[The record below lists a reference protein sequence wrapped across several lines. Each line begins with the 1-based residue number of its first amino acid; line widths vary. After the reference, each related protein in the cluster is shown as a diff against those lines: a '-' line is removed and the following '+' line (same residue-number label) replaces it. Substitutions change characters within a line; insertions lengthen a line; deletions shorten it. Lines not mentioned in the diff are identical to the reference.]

1 MITKRA
7 TQRSTLTLTRQ
18 FFSNSRKSRVNCS
31 RGESASRSKIRNGC
45 SKWPQIAH
53 VWRRKMQPVA
63 WQARWKNTPAMNV
76 LSETS
81 AACADPVGEELRR
94 CDEHPELSRF
104 LTQERHP
111 VHLVGVAG
119 SGMSGLAGLL
129 IELGHAVSG
138 SDKATTTE
146 TDRLQRLGLRFY
158 DQHLPDL
165 ANRAELVVFSSAIKD
180 DNPILRGARN
190 SGKSLVRRAEAL
202 AAIMHAKRGIVIA
215 GMHGKTTT
223 SAMTAHVLREGGL
236 HPSHYVG
243 AEIPLLG
250 TNAHWDWRGEFFVT
264 EGDESDG
271 TLRCFRPEHSL
282 ILNIEEEHL
291 DFYADLA
298 AIEKVFEQLIDQ
310 TSGTIFYNI
319 DDPNTARLCAKRNS
333 AVSYGFSENARYR
346 GINVELRDL
355 GSVFCVCRQGQK
367 LGQATLN
374 VPGEHNVH
382 NALGV
387 IALASEL
394 GIPFEKIAASLRK
407 FEHAR
412 RRFEIK
418 YESDRFL
425 LIDDYAHHPTEIR
438 ATLKTAR
445 ATGRR
450 RVLAMFQPHRYS
462 RTKALCREFG
472 SAFDEAD
479 RVVVTD
485 VYPASE
491 PPIPGISGQTI
502 VDEMVKR
509 GHRGASY
516 QPRFE
521 RVHCDIG
528 NALDVGDFVLSL
540 GAGNIHEQLSILAAD
555 LVIAEKLKAVVGEEG
570 DVRLYEPLSKH
581 TTLRVGGPAQFWV
594 EPRNEKAFADLIRF
608 CRDENLPLFA
618 MGRGSNLLVR
628 DGGIRG
634 VVVHPRGGDFD
645 KIQVNSSEITA
656 GAGVKL
662 REIAYAARASN
673 LGGLEWME
681 GIPGAVGGAL
691 RMNAGAM
698 GAQTFEKVVRVRYLD
713 GEGNAH
719 DKNRDELEVHYRH
732 FPLLEQNFA
741 VSATFR
747 GSPAPREQIESRLRE
762 SQEKRRTTQPI
773 AKSAG
778 CIFKNPEKCPA
789 GKLVDELGLKN
800 SSIGKARVSEVHGNF
815 IVNDGGATATEML
828 ELIDRIK
835 QTARTKRGIELE
847 TEVQIVGEPV

>member
-1 MITKRA
+1 MMPAYKEHSAPADRA
-7 TQRSTLTLTRQ
+7 PALDLQQFLTR
-18 FFSNSRKSRVNCS
+18 
-31 RGESASRSKIRNGC
+31 
-45 SKWPQIAH
+45 
-53 VWRRKMQPVA
+53 
-63 WQARWKNTPAMNV
+63 
-76 LSETS
+76 
-81 AACADPVGEELRR
+81 
-94 CDEHPELSRF
+94 EHHRI
-104 LTQERHP
+104 
-111 VHLVGVAG
+111 HLVGVAG

-138 SDKATTTE
+138 SDKVTSTE
-146 TDRLQRLGLRFY
+146 TERLQRLGLRFHE
-158 DQHLPDL
+158 QHRPEHAD
-165 ANRAELVVFSSAIKD
+165 AAELVVFSSAIRA
-180 DNPILRGARN
+180 DNPILVSGRD
-190 SGKSLVRRAEAL
+190 SGKPVVRRAEAL
-202 AAIMHAKRGIVIA
+202 AAIMRAKRGVVIA

-243 AEIPLLG
+243 AEIPILG
-250 TNAHWDWRGEFFVT
+250 TNAHWDWRGEYFVA

-271 TLRCFRPEHSL
+271 TLRCFHPEHSL

-298 AIEKVFEQLIDQ
+298 AIEKVFGQLIEQ
-310 TSGTIFYNI
+310 TSGTVFYNI
-319 DDPNTARLCAKRNS
+319 DDPNTARLCGKRKRT
-333 AVSYGFSENARYR
+333 VSYGFSENAHYR
-346 GINVELRDL
+346 GINVELRD
-355 GSVFCVCRQGQK
+355 FCSFFCICRRGQT
-367 LGQATLN
+367 LGQAALN

-425 LIDDYAHHPTEIR
+425 LVDDYAHHPTEIR

-445 ATGRR
+445 ATGRK

-462 RTKALCREFG
+462 RTKALRGEFG
-472 SAFDEAD
+472 SAFDDAD

-491 PPIPGISGQTI
+491 APIPGISGQTI
-502 VDEMVKR
+502 VDELLKH
-509 GHRGASY
+509 GHRSASY
-516 QPRFE
+516 QARLE
-521 RVHCDIG
+521 HVHCHIG
-528 NALDVGDFVLSL
+528 NALDIGDLVLSL
-540 GAGNIHEQLSILAAD
+540 GAGNIHEQLSALAAD
-555 LVIAEKLKAVVGEEG
+555 LVIAEKLKAVVGEEA
-570 DVRLYEPLSKH
+570 DVCLYEPLSKH
-581 TTLRVGGPAQFWV
+581 TTLRVGGPAQFWI
-594 EPRNEKAFADLIRF
+594 EPQTEKAFAELIRF
-608 CRDENLPLFA
+608 CRAENLPLFA

-634 VVVHPRGGDFD
+634 VVVHPFGGDFD
-645 KIQVNSSEITA
+645 KIEVNGCEITA
-656 GAGVKL
+656 GAGVKV
-662 REIAYAARASN
+662 REVAYAARGAN

-698 GAQTFEKVVRVRYLD
+698 GSQTFENVVRIRYLD
-713 GEGNAH
+713 SEGNAH
-719 DKNRDELEVHYRH
+719 VKDRSELEVHYRH

-747 GSPAPREQIESRLRE
+747 GTPAAREQIESRLHD

-778 CIFKNPEKCPA
+778 CIFKNPDSIPA

-800 SSIGKARVSEVHGNF
+800 SRVGNARVSEVHGNF
-815 IVNDGGATATEML
+815 IVNDVGATAAEML
-828 ELIDRIK
+828 QLIENIK
-835 QTARTKRGIELE
+835 SVARAKRGIELE
-847 TEVQIVGEPV
+847 TEVEIVGDD

>member
-1 MITKRA
+1 MKPASEECDALADSAREEFPS
-7 TQRSTLTLTRQ
+7 RVPPLDLPRVLTR
-18 FFSNSRKSRVNCS
+18 
-31 RGESASRSKIRNGC
+31 
-45 SKWPQIAH
+45 
-53 VWRRKMQPVA
+53 
-63 WQARWKNTPAMNV
+63 
-76 LSETS
+76 
-81 AACADPVGEELRR
+81 
-94 CDEHPELSRF
+94 EHHRI
-104 LTQERHP
+104 
-111 VHLVGVAG
+111 HLVGVAG

-138 SDKATTTE
+138 SDKVTTTE
-146 TDRLQRLGLRFY
+146 TERLQRLGLRFH
-158 DQHLPDL
+158 DQHRPEHADA
-165 ANRAELVVFSSAIKD
+165 ANLVVFSSAIKG
-180 DNPILRGARN
+180 DNPILVARRD
-190 SGKSLVRRAEAL
+190 SGKPVVRRAEAL
-202 AAIMHAKRGIVIA
+202 AAIMRAKCGIVIA

-250 TNAHWDWRGEFFVT
+250 TNAHWDPRGEYFVA

-271 TLRCFRPEHSL
+271 TLRCFHPEHSL

-310 TSGTIFYNI
+310 TSGTVFYNA
-319 DDPNTARLCAKRNS
+319 DDPNAARLCAKRKG
-333 AVSYGFSENARYR
+333 AVSYGFSEEAHYR
-346 GINVELRDL
+346 GIDVELRDF
-355 GSVFCVCRQGQK
+355 GSVFCVDRCGGK
-367 LGQATLN
+367 LGEATLH

-445 ATGRR
+445 AMGRK
-450 RVLAMFQPHRYS
+450 RVLAVFQPHRYS

-479 RVVVTD
+479 QVVVTD

-509 GHRGASY
+509 GYRGASY

-528 NALDVGDFVLSL
+528 NALDVGDLVLSL

-555 LVIAEKLKAVVGEEG
+555 LVIAEKLKAIVGEEG

-594 EPRNEKAFADLIRF
+594 EPRNEKAFSDLIRF

-662 REIAYAARASN
+662 KEIAYAARASN

-698 GAQTFEKVVRVRYLD
+698 GAQTFESVTRIRYLD
-713 GEGNAH
+713 AKGNPH
-719 DKNRDELEVHYRH
+719 VKDRDELEVFYRR
-732 FPLLEQNFA
+732 FPLLENNFA
-741 VSATFR
+741 ISATFR
-747 GSPAPREQIESRLRE
+747 TQPAERAEIDSRLRE

-778 CIFKNPEKCPA
+778 CIFKNPDSIPA
-789 GKLVDELGLKN
+789 GRLVDELGLKN
-800 SSIGKARVSEVHGNF
+800 SRVGNARVSEVHGNF
-815 IVNDGGATATEML
+815 IVNDGGATAAEML
-828 ELIDRIK
+828 QLIDKI
-835 QTARTKRGIELE
+835 QSAARAMRGIELE
-847 TEVQIVGEPV
+847 TEVEIVGEPE